1 VVLLTGAALRVS
13 NFAAK
18 SQPMNNLGN
27 VAIIGA
33 GMAGLSAARVLA
45 AAGIAVTVFDKGR
58 QPGGRLA
65 TRRVEDWV
73 FNHGC
78 QYFTIRDSGFADA
91 VKGVCAPWEGLPKEG
106 CYAGVPDMA
115 AVAKHL
121 AAGLNVRQ
129 HAHVRALARHGDRWG
144 LRFDDGEQS
153 FDTVI
158 LAIPAPQAASLL
170 AGRQPAWDA
179 RLQNVRLAPCWA
191 VMLGFAPSPPPT
203 ALETMMNVPAW
214 PDGIW
219 FALQGEAD
227 FPVAWAVRENMRPL
241 APPAPPAFLFHFS
254 AAWSAAHLED
264 APDDVIGAAL
274 EGGWEFGNH
283 KPAYAAAHR
292 WRYALAEVPLGEEFL
307 WDEDTRLG
315 LCGDWCLAGR
325 LEAAYLSGRALGIR
339 LAA

>member
-1 VVLLTGAALRVS
+1 MKK
-13 NFAAK
+13 F
-18 SQPMNNLGN
+18 GN
-27 VAIIGA
+27 VAIIGS

-45 AAGIAVTVFDKGR
+45 DAGMRVTVFDKGR

-78 QYFTIRDSGFADA
+78 QYFTIRDAGFADA
-91 VKGVCAPWEGLPKEG
+91 VKSVCAPWEGLPKPG
-106 CYAGVPDMA
+106 AFAGVPDMA

-121 AAGLNVRQ
+121 ASGLDVRQ
-129 HAHVRALARHGDRWG
+129 HAHVRALTRHGEGWG
-144 LRFDDGEQS
+144 LRFDDGEHF
-153 FDTVI
+153 FDALI

-170 AGRQPAWDA
+170 RGLMPAFEA
-179 RLQNVRLAPCWA
+179 RLHGVRLAPCWA
-191 VMLGFAPSPPPT
+191 VMLGFAPSPSPT
-203 ALETMMNVPAW
+203 PLETMMNVPAW

-219 FALQGEAD
+219 FALQGGAE
-227 FPVAWAVRENMRPL
+227 FPVAWAVRESTRP
-241 APPAPPAFLFHFS
+241 AAKASPPAFMFHFS
-254 AAWSAAHLED
+254 AKWSEAHLED
-264 APDDVIGAAL
+264 APDDIIAAAL
-274 EGGWEFGNH
+274 EGGWAFGSH

-307 WDEDTRLG
+307 WDENARLG

-339 LAA
+339 LAHDQ